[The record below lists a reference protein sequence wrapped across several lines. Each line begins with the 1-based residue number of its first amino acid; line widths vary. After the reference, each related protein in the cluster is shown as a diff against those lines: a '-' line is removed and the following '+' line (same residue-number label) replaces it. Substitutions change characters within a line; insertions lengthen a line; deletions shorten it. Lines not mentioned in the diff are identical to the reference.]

1 MSNPEAIRLCI
12 IDDIKSVVDGL
23 TAMNWEEQGI
33 RVAGA
38 ASNGE
43 EGLRLIGELQPD
55 LVITD
60 IRMPRMDGL
69 SMLRTILDE
78 NHGCKVIL
86 ISGYADFEYAQQAV
100 QLGAFDFV
108 VKPFSEEEMMSAVLR
123 AKAAIMEEKIKL
135 MSLREME
142 NKLRESMPAL
152 RQEYFASLVSHRT
165 SWKEASE
172 RWEFL
177 NIELE
182 PRGFVVMLIE
192 IDPFREPIAEQSVR
206 EMELI
211 RFSLL
216 NIIQETLAGYA
227 RSVVFRTGH
236 DQYLAVLN
244 DTGASSP
251 IEIAE
256 QCCRNID
263 RYTKFT
269 VSIGGGGRVE
279 EISELP
285 DSFRQAQ
292 RALSY
297 HLFTEGN
304 AAIMYDDI
312 RQSGSQEPLALEYK
326 DELLLAL
333 RSGNVGRTEAILSA
347 ISESLQQLISRQ
359 NPDYLLSLYDE
370 LAASA
375 IRSFYEMVPYSDIQP
390 LIQKFRTAQG
400 TAGLPL
406 ASLQRQLL
414 ALCTEGAELVRRN
427 SLSEGQKVIY
437 KAIDYIKG
445 NLSEDITVGECAA
458 HVHLSASYFASLFK
472 QVTGLTVTQY
482 VTSERI
488 QKAKQLL
495 VEGAQVQ
502 EVASAVGYEE
512 RRYFSEMFKKIT
524 GQTPSEF
531 RTGYHADRPEG

>member
-1 MSNPEAIRLCI
+1 MSNPEAISLCI

-33 RVAGA
+33 RVAGVS
-38 ASNGE
+38 SNGE
-43 EGLRLIGELQPD
+43 EGLKLINGLRPD

-60 IRMPRMDGL
+60 IRMPIMDGL
-69 SMLRTILDE
+69 SMLRLLLEE
-78 NHGCKVIL
+78 NPNCKVIL

-108 VKPFSEEEMMSAVLR
+108 VKPFTEEDMMSAVLR
-123 AKAAIMEEKIKL
+123 AKAEVMEERSKRI
-135 MSLREME
+135 SLREME

-152 RQEYFASLVSHRT
+152 RQEYFTLLVSHRT
-165 SWKEASE
+165 SWEEASE

-177 NIELE
+177 NIELD
-182 PRGFVVMLIE
+182 PHGFVVMLIE
-192 IDPFREPIAEQSVR
+192 IDRFREQVAEQSVK

-216 NIIQETLAGYA
+216 NIMQETLAHYA
-227 RSVVFRTGH
+227 HSVLFRARH

-244 DTGASSP
+244 VSGPSSP

-256 QCCRNID
+256 QCCRNIE
-263 RYTKFT
+263 RFTKFT
-269 VSIGGGGRVE
+269 VSIGVGGRVE
-279 EISELP
+279 EISGLP
-285 DSFRQAQ
+285 DSYRQAH
-292 RALSY
+292 RALSH

-304 AAIMYDDI
+304 AAIMHDDI
-312 RQSGSQEPLALEYK
+312 HQSGRQEPLALEYK

-333 RSGNVGRTEAILSA
+333 RSGNAVRTDGILSE
-347 ISESLQQLISRQ
+347 ISEALQKRISRQ

-375 IRSFYEMVPYSDIQP
+375 IRTLYEMVPYSEIQP
-390 LIQKFRTAQG
+390 MIQKFRTVQG

-406 ASLQRQLL
+406 ASLQRHLH

-437 KAIDYIKG
+437 NAIGYIKG
-445 NLSEDITVGECAA
+445 RLSEDITVGECAA
-458 HVHLSASYFASLFK
+458 YVHLSASYFSSLFK
-472 QVTGLTVTQY
+472 QVTGMTVTQFI
-482 VTSERI
+482 TSERI
-488 QKAKQLL
+488 QKARLLL

-502 EVASAVGYEE
+502 EVAAAVGYEE

-524 GQTPSEF
+524 GQTPSDF
-531 RTGYHADRPEG
+531 RAGYHMDRPEA